1 MSIEFAIPGRPQ
13 HQVRHRDRAGGRGK
27 FDPCRRAKRQFALL
41 ARWWA
46 PPVPLA
52 GPLQVDMVFYFA
64 RPKSHYRT
72 GRYAGQVKAT
82 APLFHTSRPD
92 RDNLE
97 KFVLDALAGLF
108 WTNDARVCDGR
119 SRKLYGDPP
128 RTVVTITVLPEAGDE
143 RGA

>member
-1 MSIEFAIPGRPQ
+1 MIIEFAIPGRPQ
-13 HQVRHRDRAGGRGK
+13 HQVRHRDRSQGGK
-27 FDPCRRAKRQFALL
+27 YDPCKRAKGQFALL
-41 ARWWA
+41 ARRWA

-52 GPLQVDMVFYFA
+52 GPLQVDMEFYFA

-72 GRYAGQVKAT
+72 GRYAGRLKAT

-128 RTVVTITVLPEAGDE
+128 RTVVTITVLPEAGYE